1 MSRQRVVVGALGAL
15 LLVSD
20 PSSGAERRQGHV
32 HAHGAAELN
41 IVVEGKKIAV
51 EFRTPAEGIMG
62 FEHEAKTDADQKKR
76 DAAIKDIKERFG
88 EMVIFDKKLGCA
100 FRAGEVLLVET
111 DGADSKDPKGKKSA
125 DKKSGEHREVRA
137 THSFS
142 CNHDPAGSRVAF
154 GVTKLFSGI
163 QALKVQVLSGK
174 KQSGTTIKKDK
185 GSISL

>member
-76 DAAIKDIKERFG
+76 DAAIKNIKERFG
-88 EMVIFDKKLGCA
+88 EMVILDKKLDCT
-100 FRAGEVLLVET
+100 FQAGEVHLVET
-111 DGADSKDPKGKKSA
+111 DDAHSKDHKGKKSA
-125 DKKSGEHREVRA
+125 DKKSAEHREVRA
-137 THSFS
+137 MHYFT

-154 GVTKLFSGI
+154 GVTKLFPGI
-163 QALKVQVLSGK
+163 QVLKIQVLSGK
-174 KQSGTTIKKDK
+174 KQSGATIKKDK
-185 GSISL
+185 GSIGL